1 MHSLHTNFL
10 AKRNYR
16 RKVIV
21 TTVRY
26 EETEEL
32 TEQQI
37 QNWESENDELQEEI
51 MDEVEFELVHDKVM
65 EDSDWP
71 ELTEE

>member
-1 MHSLHTNFL
+1 M
-10 AKRNYR
+10 AKLKR
-16 RKVIV
+16 RVIV

-37 QNWESENDELQEEI
+37 QNWESENDELQEEV

-65 EDSDWP
+65 EDTDWP

>member
-1 MHSLHTNFL
+1 M
-10 AKRNYR
+10 AKLK

-37 QNWESENDELQEEI
+37 QNWESENDELQEEV

-65 EDSDWP
+65 EESEWP

>member
-1 MHSLHTNFL
+1 M
-10 AKRNYR
+10 AKLK

-37 QNWESENDELQEEI
+37 KNWESENDELQEEI

-65 EDSDWP
+65 EDSEWP

>member
-1 MHSLHTNFL
+1 M
-10 AKRNYR
+10 AKLK

-37 QNWESENDELQEEI
+37 QNWESENDELQDEV

-65 EDSDWP
+65 EDSEWP
-71 ELTEE
+71 QLTEE

>member
-1 MHSLHTNFL
+1 M
-10 AKRNYR
+10 AKLKR
-16 RKVIV
+16 RVIV

-37 QNWESENDELQEEI
+37 QNWKSENDELQEEV
-51 MDEVEFELVHDKVM
+51 MDEVDFELVHDKVI

>member
-1 MHSLHTNFL
+1 M
-10 AKRNYR
+10 AKLK

-32 TEQQI
+32 TEEQI
-37 QNWESENDELQEEI
+37 KKWNSEDDDLQEEV

-65 EDSDWP
+65 EDSEWP
-71 ELTEE
+71 ELKEE

>member
-1 MHSLHTNFL
+1 M
-10 AKRNYR
+10 AKLK

-37 QNWESENDELQEEI
+37 KNWESENDELQEEV

>member
-1 MHSLHTNFL
+1 M
-10 AKRNYR
+10 AKLK

-32 TEQQI
+32 TEEQI
-37 QNWESENDELQEEI
+37 KKWNSEDDGLLEEV

-65 EDSDWP
+65 EDSEWP
-71 ELTEE
+71 ELIEE

>member
-1 MHSLHTNFL
+1 M
-10 AKRNYR
+10 AKLKR
-16 RKVIV
+16 RVIV

-37 QNWESENDELQEEI
+37 KNWESENDELQEEV

-65 EDSDWP
+65 EDSEWP
-71 ELTEE
+71 ELIEE

>member
-1 MHSLHTNFL
+1 M
-10 AKRNYR
+10 AKLKR
-16 RKVIV
+16 RVIV

-37 QNWESENDELQEEI
+37 QNWKSEDDDLHQ
-51 MDEVEFELVHDKVM
+51 
-65 EDSDWP
+65 
-71 ELTEE
+71 

>member
-1 MHSLHTNFL
+1 M
-10 AKRNYR
+10 AKLK

-37 QNWESENDELQEEI
+37 KNWESENDELQEEV

-65 EDSDWP
+65 EDSEWP

>member
-1 MHSLHTNFL
+1 M
-10 AKRNYR
+10 AKLK

-37 QNWESENDELQEEI
+37 KNWESENDELQEEV

-65 EDSDWP
+65 EDSEWP
-71 ELTEE
+71 ELKEE

>member
-1 MHSLHTNFL
+1 M
-10 AKRNYR
+10 AKLKR
-16 RKVIV
+16 RVIV

-37 QNWESENDELQEEI
+37 QNWKSENDELQEEV
-51 MDEVEFELVHDKVM
+51 MDEVDFELVHDKVM

>member
-1 MHSLHTNFL
+1 M
-10 AKRNYR
+10 AKLKR
-16 RKVIV
+16 RVIV

-37 QNWESENDELQEEI
+37 QNWKSEDDDLQQSV
-51 MDEVEFELVHDKVM
+51 MDEVDFD
-65 EDSDWP
+65 
-71 ELTEE
+71 

>member
-1 MHSLHTNFL
+1 M
-10 AKRNYR
+10 AKLK

-32 TEQQI
+32 TEQQVE
-37 QNWESENDELQEEI
+37 NWKSQLDELQEEV

>member
-1 MHSLHTNFL
+1 M
-10 AKRNYR
+10 AKLKR
-16 RKVIV
+16 RVIV

-37 QNWESENDELQEEI
+37 KNWESEDEELQEEV

-65 EDSDWP
+65 EDTDWP

>member
-1 MHSLHTNFL
+1 M
-10 AKRNYR
+10 AKLKR
-16 RKVIV
+16 RVSV

-32 TEQQI
+32 TEQQVE
-37 QNWESENDELQEEI
+37 NWKSQLDELQEEV
-51 MDEVEFELVHDKVM
+51 MDEVDFELVHDKVM
-65 EDSDWP
+65 EDTDWP

>member
-1 MHSLHTNFL
+1 M
-10 AKRNYR
+10 AKLKR
-16 RKVIV
+16 RVIV

-32 TEQQI
+32 TEEQI
-37 QNWESENDELQEEI
+37 KKWNSEDDDLQEEV

-65 EDSDWP
+65 EDSEWP
-71 ELTEE
+71 ELKEE

>member
-1 MHSLHTNFL
+1 M
-10 AKRNYR
+10 AKLK

-37 QNWESENDELQEEI
+37 QNWESEDDELQEEV

-65 EDSDWP
+65 EDSEWP